1 MSHPSLVNPLEMDG
15 FFMVTAALG
24 LCHFFAKRR
33 KKRLI
38 LSDNFF
44 IILSGR

>member
-1 MSHPSLVNPLEMDG
+1 MSHPSLVKPLEMGG

-24 LCHFFAKRR
+24 LCHFFAKQR

-38 LSDNFF
+38 LSDDFF
-44 IILSGR
+44 IILCGR